1 MGIRGLTAY
10 IWNHSERFLEI
21 HALHNTYLV
30 IDGNC
35 IACQLYMTCT
45 KSNCI
50 FGGDYDKYAQCV
62 SEFFEELLKCNIT
75 PLVIIDGG
83 CEDKKLKTVIS
94 RMKEKIERA
103 SYYTVASQHKNKFF
117 PLLLREVFKDVMNE
131 KGIKYVQC
139 MFEADNT
146 IAAIARILDCP
157 VLSYDSD
164 FYIYGSLY
172 IPFNTWENVISRNSS
187 GTGYVKYCKIYYV
200 QKLLQFFSGLNL
212 SLLPL
217 ASILLGNDY
226 VKQHTF
232 KNFFRHL
239 KLSQT
244 KKTKYSDQQRRIET
258 TFNWLRKHNLN
269 QAVIGILSRLQRQER
284 KRVLNIIETM
294 LNGYFTA
301 SLSVLHLLD
310 IPSEHYSK
318 KIEHIPKTYKFQ
330 GDIYNLTYIEEN
342 SNETDLSDDDE
353 TNDKEITNILQGK
366 EMISDELLV
375 NTLPQWFI
383 DEFKLGRFPPYFI
396 DIIIR
401 KLYIC
406 PIQIE
411 NYSHPT
417 SINASLNIIS
427 VIYALLMS
435 KDKEKKTCLEYMT
448 RDENKKIKCYKL
460 EYSNTPYGYRLPLLS
475 NLRQLPIIIRRE
487 IINVTLGIDCENYL
501 HEIPSNWMLYIA
513 IIKYWINRQKEPCN
527 LNCHIYSLLFAMLF
541 TIIDYNVGIYRNLNK
556 FRNKFDK
563 TIENIQY
570 TRRMK
575 NYNPQYSSD
584 ATFKDAFDNINAD
597 DCLIAASC
605 FVFHFEMDQKLYA
618 QPKKMNITI
627 VHGFAEF
634 QNCLRHGMNLNALLG
649 YPYEQTK
656 IANLFNGTLLYNLC
670 NNFKRR
676 DDIEAY
682 INVILKNSPSL
693 LHLFNVFLSKVK
705 PLFGMILEKKANK
718 LRKHRT
724 KKHNREKCIISEE
737 NDDET
742 HENKESEEI
751 FYDANN
757 PFSILNV
764 PQH

>member
-10 IWNHSERFLEI
+10 ISNHSERFLEI

-35 IACQLYMTCT
+35 IACQLYMTYT

-50 FGGDYDKYAQCV
+50 FGGDYDKYAQYV
-62 SEFFEELLKCNIT
+62 SEFFGELLKCNIT

-83 CEDKKLKTVIS
+83 CEDKKLNTVIS
-94 RMKEKIERA
+94 RTKEKIERA
-103 SYYTVASQHKNKFF
+103 SYYTVASQHRNKFL

-172 IPFNTWENVISRNSS
+172 IPFNTWDNTISRNSS

-200 QKLLQFFSGLNL
+200 QKLLQCFNGLNQ

-239 KLSQT
+239 KLSQS

-284 KRVLNIIETM
+284 KRVLNIIETI

-310 IPSEHYSK
+310 IPPEHYSK
-318 KIEHIPKTYKFQ
+318 KVEYIPKTYKFE
-330 GDIYNLTYIEEN
+330 GDIYNLNYIEEN
-342 SNETDLSDDDE
+342 SNETDLSDNDEE
-353 TNDKEITNILQGK
+353 TNDKEIINILQGK

-383 DEFKLGRFPPYFI
+383 NEFKLGRFPSYFI

-401 KLYIC
+401 ELYIC

-417 SINASLNIIS
+417 SIHASLNIIS
-427 VIYALLMS
+427 VIYALLIS
-435 KDKEKKTCLEYMT
+435 KDKQKKTCLEYMT

-460 EYSNTPYGYRLPLLS
+460 EYNNTPYGYQLPLLS

-487 IINVTLGIDCENYL
+487 IINATLGIDNENYL
-501 HEIPSNWMLYIA
+501 YEIPSNWMLYIA
-513 IIKYWINRQKEPCN
+513 IIKYWINRQEEPHN

-541 TIIDYNVGIYRNLNK
+541 TIIDHNIGIYRNLNK

-584 ATFKDAFDNINAD
+584 ATFKDAFDKINAD

-605 FVFHFEMDQKLYA
+605 FVLHFEMDQKLYA

-634 QNCLRHGMNLNALLG
+634 QNCMRHGMNLNALLG

-676 DDIEAY
+676 DDVEAY

-693 LHLFNVFLSKVK
+693 LHLFNIFLSKVK
-705 PLFGMILEKKANK
+705 PLFGMVLEKKVNK

-724 KKHNREKCIISEE
+724 KKQNREKCVMPEE
-737 NDDET
+737 NNEET
-742 HENKESEEI
+742 YENEESEEI

-757 PFSILNV
+757 PFSILNA
-764 PQH
+764 